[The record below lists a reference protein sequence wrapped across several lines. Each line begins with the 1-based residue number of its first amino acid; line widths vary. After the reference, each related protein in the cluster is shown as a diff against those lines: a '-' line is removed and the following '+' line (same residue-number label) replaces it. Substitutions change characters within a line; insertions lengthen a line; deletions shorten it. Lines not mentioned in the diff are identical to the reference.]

1 MTVLPL
7 ILFLAQEPLTAE
19 TILARVAENQDR
31 ANEARASYVYHQDVL
46 IRLNRTNGKLAREE
60 YSEYTVTPTPNGT
73 QRERL
78 VFRGRYQDH
87 GKTVEFDKPG
97 FERKSLDADAGLTGG
112 LTDSF
117 GNDKKS
123 RDGVERDMFPLTTK
137 EQRKYRFHLDGEED
151 YQGTPVYWITFEP
164 LKNTGGDDQV
174 WAGEALI
181 HRDEFQSVLVTTH
194 LAEKIPMWVKA
205 VFGTDVKALGFKVT
219 YKKFADG
226 LWFPVTY
233 GGEFQFKALFLY
245 SRKVGLS
252 LRNSDFHRLQAHSE
266 VSYTDIR

>member
-1 MTVLPL
+1 MTLLPF

-19 TILARVAENQDR
+19 TVMTRVAENQDR
-31 ANEARASYVYHQDVL
+31 ANEARAAYVYHQDIL

-78 VFRGRYQDH
+78 AFHGKYMDH

-97 FERKSLDADAGLTGG
+97 FQHKSLDADAGITGG
-112 LTDSF
+112 LSDSF

-123 RDGVERDMFPLTTK
+123 RDGVERDLFPLTTK
-137 EQRKYRFHLDGEED
+137 EQRKYRFHLETEED
-151 YQGTPVYWITFEP
+151 YLGTAVYRITFEP
-164 LKNTGGDDQV
+164 RKNTGDDDEC

-181 HRDEFQSVLVTTH
+181 HRDEFQPVLVTTH
-194 LAEKIPMWVKA
+194 LAEKIPMWVKT

-252 LRNSDFHRLQAHSE
+252 LRNSDFHRLAAHSE
-266 VSYTDIR
+266 VSYADIR